1 MTQLK
6 ISDIR
11 SASDFYLPILLNTQ
25 YATDSTLVCPVK
37 MEYGPEINIFD
48 LKLMMKSSLEKIF

>member
-11 SASDFYLPILLNTQ
+11 SASDFYLPILLKLCGEVGVNKR
-25 YATDSTLVCPVK
+25 L
-37 MEYGPEINIFD
+37 E
-48 LKLMMKSSLEKIF
+48 KLMTSYMDDPFVHK